1 MINKLKIKYYQWV
14 QSNCLEDIQDLRSL
28 QGSHLL
34 KEDALAIEEDIQ
46 ELEDC
51 FVEATCKLNDI
62 EMEGN

>member
-51 FVEATCKLNDI
+51 FVEATCKIANI
-62 EMEGN
+62 KMER